1 MNLKDKIKNY
11 GFWMSLTA
19 SVILMLQVLGKAF
32 DFMVNDE
39 LITSIVTS
47 VCGIF
52 IVLGLISNP
61 ASGTGYVDKLEEPEE
76 KDN

>member
-61 ASGTGYVDKLEEPEE
+61 ASGTGYVDKPEEPEE